1 MSSSSSFDRKL
12 EHWRQNLLDMT
23 FRNRML
29 NFRPRSAVRMVRPDA
44 RAIFDLLV
52 RDERMLTVRELS
64 EEDGAQPADS
74 IIMNAGEVLPA
85 YGPRGLTDDLRRM
98 RLRAR
103 AHLQEQGANI
113 LFMAFGMVRWYETP
127 KSSEELLSPLV
138 MVPVELLKEGPARPF
153 KVRASGD
160 DITVNPNLMFKLS
173 TEYWLSLPEWPEEPM
188 DLEDYLLQVRGA
200 LSEMPRWKVDADAYL
215 GLFSFSKLSMY
226 RELED
231 QRPRLAAHPFI
242 NALAGDH
249 SLLPMVP
256 EHPTADTLDAAVRPS
271 DTFQVLDADS
281 SQQEAVEMSKRGISF
296 VLQGPPGTGKS
307 QTITN
312 IIAEALAADR
322 TVLFVSEK
330 MAALEVVKKRLDEKG
345 LGDYCLEIHS
355 RKVSKSAVMDE
366 LRRSMMP
373 LPVETAPSDDLQR
386 LERTRE
392 ELNGYV
398 DALHRPRGRM
408 ERSAY
413 YVYGRLAALEGMPDL
428 PVQVPDVMSVGLSD
442 LDDRLR
448 LVRRV
453 ESMRGVVEGMDQHPW
468 RDLRTSG
475 WMPGNEVVVGISLQ
489 KLRDAIS
496 RLSESCAKIS
506 AMTGMNGPS
515 NLDDTRTFIGLLGQA
530 SRTPFP
536 EVSWI
541 SAGRPERLLSDI
553 SQLEEMRSKL
563 AFYRKW
569 SEDNYNGD
577 VITLEAESISA
588 RFESRYR
595 TPLRVLSGEYRKD
608 IASLRGARRTAGKLR
623 YADAAAD
630 LRRLVTLR
638 ELERR
643 VVETEGAIGAEIGP
657 RFRGKMT
664 DWDEVAAS
672 LRWTSEFIGAAG
684 HPLAPQLIAMLSDR
698 GGRVR
703 DLRLAV
709 EGAEAELG
717 ELEGSLEWLGN
728 NFMLGP
734 PEELR
739 TMPFE
744 RLDQWAADHLAAAP
758 SMKEWIEVSALA
770 RSCRENGLGEI
781 IDLGRRG
788 ALPPADLAGAYEK
801 RAFKAWLDQAYHDDP
816 VLKGFNGDEH
826 ARAVALFRRLDER
839 QMEIAQRRLR
849 NLLNVRREQALRPQ
863 GPISEELAS
872 LRHETAKKKRFKQI
886 RQLFR
891 ECPGII
897 QALKPC
903 LLMSPISVSQYLD
916 PEALG
921 FDLVIFDEA
930 SQVRPE
936 DAIGSIMRA
945 KQVIVVGDGKQ
956 LPPTSFFRGEAG
968 EEEDMEDLESIL
980 DECSAINIKQHML
993 LWHYRSRHE
1002 SLIAFSNRRFYGG
1015 RLFTFPSSGRE
1026 EGEWGVSFTRVQ
1038 DGIYDRSGTRTNVVE
1053 ARKVAEL
1060 VFDHFSATP
1069 ERSLGVIAFSEAQQM
1084 AIIDQLDTLRRQR
1097 PEFERFF
1104 AEGDAQEF
1112 FVKNLENVQGDER
1125 DVMIF
1130 SVGYGRDAQGR
1141 MHQNFG
1147 PLNKAGGERRL
1158 NVAITRAR
1166 MHVKLVA
1173 SIGADDIDGSSSVG
1187 TRLLKD
1193 YISFAAS
1200 GGRQDIVQAGHDRKN
1215 WPNLD
1220 PSLEDDVHRALVAEG
1235 MRVHRQ
1241 VGCSGYRIDLAVEDP
1256 ARPGTF
1262 LLGIECD
1269 GNAYRSGKT
1278 ARDRDRIR
1286 ESVLRG
1292 LGWNIHRIWSKE
1304 WVEDRSKEIEK
1315 VKKALAAADG
1325 ASRAVGP
1332 GISHVP
1338 GTGAAPNDF
1347 ALEKETFL
1355 PAFLDLVKERGPV
1368 HRDVARDVLDGHV
1381 HRPEDVERALS
1392 ERLYALTKSG
1402 AISLKDGFIWSAQMS
1417 IPPIRRPEGREP
1429 MDLGL
1434 VALEEIAEAEL
1445 YCMGEND
1452 DMAREELIERTAAF
1466 YRYESIPGQVRVRLE
1481 LAAEH
1486 LVRSGRLV
1494 SQGKGRLRR
1503 AR

>member
-1 MSSSSSFDRKL
+1 M
-12 EHWRQNLLDMT
+12 
-23 FRNRML
+23 
-29 NFRPRSAVRMVRPDA
+29 
-44 RAIFDLLV
+44 
-52 RDERMLTVRELS
+52 
-64 EEDGAQPADS
+64 
-74 IIMNAGEVLPA
+74 
-85 YGPRGLTDDLRRM
+85 
-98 RLRAR
+98 
-103 AHLQEQGANI
+103 
-113 LFMAFGMVRWYETP
+113 
-127 KSSEELLSPLV
+127 
-138 MVPVELLKEGPARPF
+138 
-153 KVRASGD
+153 
-160 DITVNPNLMFKLS
+160 
-173 TEYWLSLPEWPEEPM
+173 
-188 DLEDYLLQVRGA
+188 
-200 LSEMPRWKVDADAYL
+200 
-215 GLFSFSKLSMY
+215 
-226 RELED
+226 
-231 QRPRLAAHPFI
+231 
-242 NALAGDH
+242 
-249 SLLPMVP
+249 
-256 EHPTADTLDAAVRPS
+256 
-271 DTFQVLDADS
+271 
-281 SQQEAVEMSKRGISF
+281 
-296 VLQGPPGTGKS
+296 
-307 QTITN
+307 
-312 IIAEALAADR
+312 
-322 TVLFVSEK
+322 
-330 MAALEVVKKRLDEKG
+330 
-345 LGDYCLEIHS
+345 
-355 RKVSKSAVMDE
+355 
-366 LRRSMMP
+366 
-373 LPVETAPSDDLQR
+373 
-386 LERTRE
+386 ERT
-392 ELNGYV
+392 
-398 DALHRPRGRM
+398 
-408 ERSAY
+408 S
-413 YVYGRLAALEGMPDL
+413 
-428 PVQVPDVMSVGLSD
+428 
-442 LDDRLR
+442 
-448 LVRRV
+448 RRC
-453 ESMRGVVEGMDQHPW
+453 G
-468 RDLRTSG
+468 
-475 WMPGNEVVVGISLQ
+475 
-489 KLRDAIS
+489 
-496 RLSESCAKIS
+496 
-506 AMTGMNGPS
+506 
-515 NLDDTRTFIGLLGQA
+515 
-530 SRTPFP
+530 
-536 EVSWI
+536 
-541 SAGRPERLLSDI
+541 
-553 SQLEEMRSKL
+553 
-563 AFYRKW
+563 
-569 SEDNYNGD
+569 
-577 VITLEAESISA
+577 
-588 RFESRYR
+588 
-595 TPLRVLSGEYRKD
+595 
-608 IASLRGARRTAGKLR
+608 RTAGKLR

-956 LPPTSFFRGEAG
+956 LPPTDFFREVTD
-968 EEEDMEDLESIL
+968 EEEDVPDLESIL
-980 DECSAINIKQHML
+980 DECSSAMPQHML

-1173 SIGADDIDGSSSVG
+1173 SILPEDVEGTTPGAEALREYMAYAMGQGAAARQAVSEEEGDH
-1187 TRLLKD
+1187 LLKEVRAWLE
-1193 YISFAAS
+1193 SR
-1200 GGRQDIVQAGHDRKN
+1200 GLVVVERVGR
-1215 WPNLD
+1215 
-1220 PSLEDDVHRALVAEG
+1220 SLA
-1235 MRVHRQ
+1235 
-1241 VGCSGYRIDLAVEDP
+1241 RIDLAVADRN
-1256 ARPGTF
+1256 RPGNYV
-1262 LLGIECD
+1262 LGIIAD
-1269 GNAYRSGKT
+1269 GPSYARAGNARDRERLRQEVLTGLGWSLHRVWSQEWI
-1278 ARDRDRIR
+1278 RDRDR
-1286 ESVLRG
+1286 EG
-1292 LGWNIHRIWSKE
+1292 ERILE
-1304 WVEDRSKEIEK
+1304 ALDR
-1315 VKKALAAADG
+1315 A
-1325 ASRAVGP
+1325 RAVAAERALREQGSGP
-1332 GISHVP
+1332 KAVLTATFSGMSGDAGLAEMVTLSAGPEEADPAAVP
-1338 GTGAAPNDF
+1338 ILSTAKAEGGAAWSTISPP
-1347 ALEKETFL
+1347 ALPTSVMEPLVPMAL
-1355 PAFLDLVKERGPV
+1355 PVEVPKGVDEERTACTDEEGAVSRPEVPSQEERELRPRYVRTDLVGHRSLVSSYRSDPSRTLMEAMEAVVLIEGPV
-1368 HRDVARDVLDGHV
+1368 HISVVKDRIRDLVAASTGKRPGNMEKAMKQATAALERYSKVRVEGEFLWPVDKVDVAPRMCEDFRRSVDHVCDMEMEAMVLSLVPNDRPIDLRELVSGVSALLGYKRPTPAIRSRVEHAVDVLSDKDTV
-1381 HRPEDVERALS
+1381 VSEDEIEAQD
-1392 ERLYALTKSG
+1392 TKAG
-1402 AISLKDGFIWSAQMS
+1402 QPKNDEV
-1417 IPPIRRPEGREP
+1417 P
-1429 MDLGL
+1429 
-1434 VALEEIAEAEL
+1434 VAEQA
-1445 YCMGEND
+1445 C
-1452 DMAREELIERTAAF
+1452 
-1466 YRYESIPGQVRVRLE
+1466 P
-1481 LAAEH
+1481 
-1486 LVRSGRLV
+1486 
-1494 SQGKGRLRR
+1494 
-1503 AR
+1503 